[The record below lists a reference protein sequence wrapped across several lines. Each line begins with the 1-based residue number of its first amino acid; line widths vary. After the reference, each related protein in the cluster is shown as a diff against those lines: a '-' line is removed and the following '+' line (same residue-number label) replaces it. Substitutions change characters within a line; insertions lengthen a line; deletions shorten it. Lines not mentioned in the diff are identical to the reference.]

1 MLKPEVKS
9 SEGKCLE
16 EKKKKK
22 GKFVVSGTNLTFD
35 TLLPLDYD
43 RLRLC
48 WGMCMRFTISV
59 VERI

>member
-9 SEGKCLE
+9 SKGKCLE

-48 WGMCMRFTISV
+48 
-59 VERI
+59 